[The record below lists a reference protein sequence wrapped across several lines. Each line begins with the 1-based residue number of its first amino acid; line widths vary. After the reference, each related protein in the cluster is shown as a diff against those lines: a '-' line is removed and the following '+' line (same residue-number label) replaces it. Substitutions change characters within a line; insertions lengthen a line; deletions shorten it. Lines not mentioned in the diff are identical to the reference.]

1 MDPSEI
7 KISAEPSQA
16 HPETCKFTLDRPVYA
31 DGSVFFS
38 TADQTAGSP
47 LAEKLFNDADLDVAD
62 LMIADEV
69 VTISLKGQG
78 DVDWQIAG
86 KKIADMIRQ
95 QLCSGEAAVSDKIKE
110 TLPSEGDI
118 QKQVQQVLDT
128 EINPAVAAHGGHVSL
143 LDVKANRI
151 YLEFGG
157 GCQGCGMV
165 DVTLKHGVEKAI
177 REKIPAIGQI
187 LDTTDHASG
196 KNPYYSPSKK

>member
-1 MDPSEI
+1 
-7 KISAEPSQA
+7 
-16 HPETCKFTLDRPVYA
+16 
-31 DGSVFFS
+31 
-38 TADQTAGSP
+38 
-47 LAEKLFNDADLDVAD
+47 
-62 LMIADEV
+62 MIADEV